1 MYESTNIVLLI
12 STIRFLFGFSFSDSL
27 AMSVDLFLG

>member
-1 MYESTNIVLLI
+1 MYESTKMVLLI

-27 AMSVDLFLG
+27 TVSVDLFL